1 MDVSGDEI
9 AEAVLEEFDK
19 WPTKRKP
26 LLRGEGVKEWV
37 PLSGIVAQGETSK
50 IGDQTIGLIIQVGRD
65 SLKCLAAA

>member
-9 AEAVLEEFDK
+9 AAVVLKEFEK

-26 LLRGEGVKEWV
+26 LLRGDGVKEWV

-50 IGDQTIGLIIQVGRD
+50 SGGQIIGLII
-65 SLKCLAAA
+65 